1 MRQRFGVLAVVG
13 LAGLLVGGAGGALAG
28 RTVLSPAKAVSATQQ
43 KASSSEL
50 NQTIAL
56 IRSNYYASNLDYS
69 KLDRGSANGVVQA
82 LGDPYSYYL
91 DPAQARAAEGSQAS
105 QQGEVGLYLSSSDC
119 PARPLVSGVAP
130 GSPAEQQ
137 GLTQGD
143 VVISIDGVDTDHL
156 SVEQAANRIRGQ
168 TGTTVVLDVQRAGR
182 SFNVALTRTSGAP
195 PSVRM
200 ASLGDGVLYLRINQF
215 DPSTT
220 TAFHAELQAGL
231 GGAHAIVL
239 DLRNNPGGLVGTA
252 DSVISEFVPSGVAF
266 ALQSR
271 SRDVPEPLEIIG
283 GVCAHGG
290 RCNLLISVGTKR
302 PIPCSGKGSREF
314 FKRISAGAIAMHFCL
329 TGQYTPRALNSILEN
344 PTQNRA
350 EAVRKV
356 VEAAG
361 GKLISFYGTPVE
373 GPGVLTIFDVPD
385 PAAAPAILGIAVAA
399 GTLQNVKLTRLLT
412 QDEIMQVR
420 QQAIKLRGS
429 YSPPGS

>member
-28 RTVLSPAKAVSATQQ
+28 RTVLSAAKAVSATHQ

-130 GSPAEQQ
+130 SSPAEQQ
-137 GLTQGD
+137 GLMQGD

-168 TGTTVVLDVQRAGR
+168 AGTTVVLDVQRAGR
-182 SFNVALTRTSGAP
+182 SFNVALMRTSAAP

-271 SRDVPEPLEIIG
+271 SREPSLVPVSGHPTTALPLVVLVNSATASAAEMVAGSLAFHRRARLVGTRTFGKDSVQEDFHLSDGADLHLTVRRWFLPDGRSVAGGGLQPDQEVSLSDPANMFDPARLSQRQRQDSQLSRALDLLSPLE
-283 GVCAHGG
+283 
-290 RCNLLISVGTKR
+290 
-302 PIPCSGKGSREF
+302 SR
-314 FKRISAGAIAMHFCL
+314 
-329 TGQYTPRALNSILEN
+329 Q
-344 PTQNRA
+344 
-350 EAVRKV
+350 
-356 VEAAG
+356 
-361 GKLISFYGTPVE
+361 
-373 GPGVLTIFDVPD
+373 
-385 PAAAPAILGIAVAA
+385 
-399 GTLQNVKLTRLLT
+399 
-412 QDEIMQVR
+412 
-420 QQAIKLRGS
+420 
-429 YSPPGS
+429 